1 MIIDNYSIHV
11 SASLSLSLSLS
22 LLIYLLF
29 IFFMTLIVLPS
40 IACNFRNYPDATWIY
55 SRHCYKNW

>member
-11 SASLSLSLSLS
+11 SASLSLSLC

-40 IACNFRNYPDATWIY
+40 IACNFRNYPDAT
-55 SRHCYKNW
+55 